1 MTPVRLDY
9 VADDYVAAMKLHG
22 RWSTRRLLV
31 SVGTGA
37 VAAIALFFLPPAWPA
52 VAAAGV
58 LGGAIGMLV
67 CYALSWLFY
76 LPWKARRMFGQQKS
90 LHETYELAWDDEG
103 MSIRGRLGQGTTP
116 WDSYLK
122 KKENERI
129 VLLYQSD
136 LLFQM
141 LPRRAFTAVQM
152 QALQPYLERVGRAA

>member
-22 RWSTRRLLV
+22 RWPVRRLLIG
-31 SVGTGA
+31 VGIGL
-37 VAAIALFFLPPAWPA
+37 AAAAALFVLPRAWPA
-52 VAAAGV
+52 VAVAGV
-58 LGGAIGMLV
+58 LGGVIGWLI

-76 LPWKARRMFGQQKS
+76 LPWKARRLFVQQKS

-103 MSIRGRLGQGTTP
+103 LSMCGRLGQGRTP
-116 WDSYLK
+116 WDAYLK
-122 KKENERI
+122 KKENEAI

-141 LPRRAFTAVQM
+141 LPLRAFTAAQR
-152 QALQPYLERVGRAA
+152 QSLQPYLERVGRSG

>member
-22 RWSTRRLLV
+22 RWPMRRLLV
-31 SVGTGA
+31 GVGVGIAAA
-37 VAAIALFFLPPAWPA
+37 VALIVLPSAWPA

-58 LGGAIGMLV
+58 LGGVIGWLI

-103 MSIRGRLGQGTTP
+103 LSMRGRLGQGRTP
-116 WDSYLK
+116 WNDYLK

-152 QALQPYLERVGRAA
+152 QALQPYLERIGRAG